1 MVLLHLTEISSL
13 EPLLS
18 MYRQASIGS
27 SDYRSQRGEV
37 QLLDMT
43 RMTLQQS
50 VGWYYPPMG
59 AAVVALAATAHE
71 L

>member
-13 EPLLS
+13 EPFLS

-37 QLLDMT
+37 QLLDIT
-43 RMTLQQS
+43 R
-50 VGWYYPPMG
+50 VGIILPW
-59 AAVVALAATAHE
+59 E
-71 L
+71 LLWWLRQPQRMSSEARVPT